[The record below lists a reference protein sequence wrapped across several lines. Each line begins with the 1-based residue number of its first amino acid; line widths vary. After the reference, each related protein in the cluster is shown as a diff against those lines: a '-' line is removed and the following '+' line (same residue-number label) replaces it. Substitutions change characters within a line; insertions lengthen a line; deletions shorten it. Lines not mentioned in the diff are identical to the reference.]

1 MRTKKSIKKRTHTH
15 AGWIGT
21 IPWFTLPV
29 IIITVIIRSTCKW
42 NASMLRFIECVPKR
56 VITSSDQSTQQPSSG
71 DVIKRANILMQQ
83 KKNRGK
89 NEQILLQYNIDALI
103 ISAVI
108 AWDSFSLF
116 FHCIRWVWPD
126 GSHFDTLSKREVGNL
141 YASNWFMRHKG
152 SHMSCNRITI
162 SPGPKFVNDWISG
175 AIGKLAIFRLRTCIY
190 INAKH
195 YCVNARPSC
204 EYKRLNS
211 SNPTYEITIN
221 RIDSIQ

>member
-1 MRTKKSIKKRTHTH
+1 MECEHAAIYWMRAEARDHFIWPKHTT
-15 AGWIGT
+15 T
-21 IPWFTLPV
+21 IEWWCDKTRKHF
-29 IIITVIIRSTCKW
+29 
-42 NASMLRFIECVPKR
+42 NA
-56 VITSSDQSTQQPSSG
+56 T
-71 DVIKRANILMQQ
+71 

-175 AIGKLAIFRLRTCIY
+175 AIGKLAIFRLRTYIY